1 MLSIRPVALLVTC
14 LFSLPTWADGIP
26 MIDAHSQLPDP
37 NLADDVIRLMDTA
50 GIHHVILSFRGSAK
64 GNDVIALVRAHPN
77 RITGA
82 IKIKGR
88 HWPQGSKKF
97 YKNVTKQMASG
108 AFGAIG
114 EALIYHAAKGSKAP
128 EYTVT
133 PEQKQFRYVLDLARE
148 NGWPLIIHIEF
159 RAVPDRQRFMELLER
174 FLADNRDVAFPLI
187 HLAQLDPP
195 DVARLIAAHL
205 NVYFMTSHSNPIT
218 VRQSKQPWTNMF
230 EGDELKA
237 GWRDLLLRHPD
248 RFILNFDNVWPDHW
262 GPDYV
267 QQAAL
272 WRETLATLP
281 PAAAHMIAHENAERL
296 WRLAPVGGK

>member
-1 MLSIRPVALLVTC
+1 MRSIRPIALLAAW
-14 LFSLPTWADGIP
+14 LFTHPAWADGIP

-37 NLADDVIRLMDTA
+37 NLADDVIPLMDAA
-50 GIHHVILSFRGSAK
+50 GIRHVILSFRGGAK
-64 GNDVIALVRAHPN
+64 RNDVIALVRAHPN

-88 HWPQGSKKF
+88 HWGQGSKKF
-97 YKNVTKQMASG
+97 FKSVAKQMASG

-114 EALIYHAAKGSKAP
+114 EALMYHAAKGSKAP

-133 PEQKQFRYVLDLARE
+133 PERKQFRYVLDLARQ
-148 NGWPLIIHIEF
+148 NGWPLITHIEF
-159 RAVPDRQRFMELLER
+159 RAVPKLRRFMELLER
-174 FLADNRDVAFPLI
+174 LLADNRDVAFPLI

-195 DVARLIAAHL
+195 DVARLIAAHP

-230 EGDELKA
+230 EGDDLKP
-237 GWRDLLLRHPD
+237 GWRDLLRLHPD

-267 QQAAL
+267 LQAAL
-272 WRETLATLP
+272 WRKTLATLP
-281 PAAAHMIAHENAERL
+281 PAAAHKIAHENAERL
-296 WRLAPVGGK
+296 WKLTPVRVN